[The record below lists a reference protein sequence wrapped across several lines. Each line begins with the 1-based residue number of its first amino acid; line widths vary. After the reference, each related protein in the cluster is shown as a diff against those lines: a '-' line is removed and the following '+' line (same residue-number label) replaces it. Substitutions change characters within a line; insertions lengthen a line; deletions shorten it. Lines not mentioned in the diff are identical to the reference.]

1 MSNTPLRIYCKNC
14 GAPAGFDII
23 NQTYRCPFCGR
34 LSGIQEAKQE
44 VYAWRQLQK
53 ERIET
58 KADGQN
64 LEEHNCPSCGARFVF
79 RYGEASQTCDFCG
92 SKLIRR
98 EFSCPEQMPELII
111 PFFITPEEARQRM
124 LDWGHKNQKTPEG
137 RSVVSSMNKLHGCY
151 LPYQLVR
158 GPVYGLSL
166 IHI

>member
-1 MSNTPLRIYCKNC
+1 MSNIPLRIYCKNC

-23 NQTYRCPFCGR
+23 NQTYRCPFCGG

-64 LEEHNCPSCGARFVF
+64 LEEHSCPSCGARFVF
-79 RYGEASQTCDFCG
+79 RSGEASQTCDFCG
-92 SKLIRR
+92 SKLIRG

-111 PFFITPEEARQRM
+111 TFFITPAEARQRM

-137 RSVVSSMNKLHGCY
+137 RSVVSSMNKLHG
-151 LPYQLVR
+151 LAA
-158 GPVYGLSL
+158 
-166 IHI
+166 

>member
-1 MSNTPLRIYCKNC
+1 MSNIPLRIYCKNC

-23 NQTYRCPFCGR
+23 NQTYRCPFCGG

-111 PFFITPEEARQRM
+111 PFSLPRRRRGKGCWTGDTRIRKRRRAEASY
-124 LDWGHKNQKTPEG
+124 PA
-137 RSVVSSMNKLHGCY
+137 
-151 LPYQLVR
+151 
-158 GPVYGLSL
+158 
-166 IHI
+166 

>member
-1 MSNTPLRIYCKNC
+1 MSNIPLRIYCKNC

-23 NQTYRCPFCGR
+23 NQTYRCPFCGG

-79 RYGEASQTCDFCG
+79 RPGEASQTCDFCG

-124 LDWGHKNQKTPEG
+124 LDWGHKN
-137 RSVVSSMNKLHGCY
+137 
-151 LPYQLVR
+151 
-158 GPVYGLSL
+158 
-166 IHI
+166 

>member
-1 MSNTPLRIYCKNC
+1 MSNIPLRIYCKNC

-23 NQTYRCPFCGR
+23 NQTYRCPFCGG

-79 RYGEASQTCDFCG
+79 RPGEASQTCDFCG
-92 SKLIRR
+92 SNLIRR
-98 EFSCPEQMPELII
+98 NFHAPSRCRSLSSHFSLPRRRRGKGCWTGDTRIRKRRKA
-111 PFFITPEEARQRM
+111 EA
-124 LDWGHKNQKTPEG
+124 LYPA
-137 RSVVSSMNKLHGCY
+137 
-151 LPYQLVR
+151 
-158 GPVYGLSL
+158 
-166 IHI
+166 